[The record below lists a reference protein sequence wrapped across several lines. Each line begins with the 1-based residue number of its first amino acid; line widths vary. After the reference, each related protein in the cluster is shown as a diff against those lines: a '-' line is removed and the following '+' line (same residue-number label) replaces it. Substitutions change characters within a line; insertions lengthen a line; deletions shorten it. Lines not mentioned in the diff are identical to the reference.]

1 MTFLCDL
8 DNYADDTTITYT
20 AKSVDEI
27 GNKLTSDCKK
37 ISDWMKSNLLKLNP
51 DKTHVM
57 TLGTT
62 AERLRTLTSKVKVTM
77 DDVQLE

>member
-57 TLGTT
+57 TLGT